1 LPRPDSAT
9 TAEHLILAG
18 DIGGTKSNF
27 ALFEPAGPGQ
37 AGRPHGEAS
46 FPTDG
51 FPSFVTLLETYRAEH
66 SAPITEAAFGVAGV
80 VDEGHAEGTNL
91 PWTIDAAVTARAL
104 GLPRIG
110 LMNDLVATA
119 HGIPALGPED
129 LETLQ
134 TGRPSPDGNAG
145 LLAAGTGLGEATI
158 ARHRGDWI
166 PIASEGGHADFAPRT
181 DEEIDLFRE
190 LRAKYG
196 RVSYERILS
205 GPGLV
210 DLGRW
215 VHARTGNEAWTK
227 HEAQGA
233 REDLAG
239 VVSRT
244 ALEGSCPDCV
254 RALERFTAVYG
265 AEAGNLALR
274 GVATAGIYLGGG
286 IAPKILP
293 ALRKG
298 PFLEAFRDK
307 EPHREFLSR
316 IPVHVIRNQ
325 RAAVLG
331 AARYASLGL

>member
-1 LPRPDSAT
+1 M
-9 TAEHLILAG
+9 ILAG

-27 ALFEPAGPGQ
+27 ALFDPAGPGR
-37 AGRPHGEAS
+37 AGRPQAEAS
-46 FPTDG
+46 YPTNG
-51 FPSFVTLLETYRAEH
+51 FPSFATLLETYRAEH
-66 SAPITEAAFGVAGV
+66 PAPITGAAFGVAGV
-80 VDEGHAEGTNL
+80 VDGGRVEGTNL
-91 PWTIDAAVTARAL
+91 PWTIDAAETARVL
-104 GLPRIG
+104 RLERVG
-110 LMNDLVATA
+110 LMNDLVAT
-119 HGIPALGPED
+119 GYGVPALGPED

-134 TGRPSPDGNAG
+134 PGRRSPEGNAG
-145 LLAAGTGLGEATI
+145 LLAAGTGLGEATL
-158 ARHRGDWI
+158 ARHGGDWI
-166 PIASEGGHADFAPRT
+166 PVASEGGHADFAPRT
-181 DEEIDLFRE
+181 DEEIDLFRD

-196 RVSYERILS
+196 RVSYERVLS

-215 VHARTGNEAWTK
+215 IHARSGNRAWTE
-227 HEAQGA
+227 HEAQGE

-239 VVSRT
+239 VVSRA
-244 ALEGSCPDCV
+244 ALDGSCAECAH
-254 RALERFTAVYG
+254 ALALFLAVFG

-274 GVATAGIYLGGG
+274 GVTAAGIYLGGG

-293 ALRKG
+293 ALRSG

-331 AARYASLGL
+331 AARYASLER